1 MRFVDRE
8 AELEIVMRDL
18 DSPQPSLFVL
28 YGRRRTG
35 KTALLRKA
43 VEGRRSV
50 FFTADLGSPHDQLV
64 SFSNAISESLGT
76 EGLEGAV
83 FGSWEQAL
91 RFCARRAESEPMAVI
106 LDGFQYLANADA
118 TLPSV
123 LQRLWD
129 TDLAGSRLSLVLC
142 GSYVSFMERQVLGAR
157 NPLYGRLTGQ
167 LLLAPLHSREA
178 ALFFPSWTPDAAM
191 SAVAI
196 LGGIPAYL
204 QQFDEAQDLATN
216 VSRTILRQGA
226 PLYDEPRFLMMEE
239 LREPQV
245 YFSICRAIA
254 HGHGR
259 PNEIAQAAGLRD
271 RGAVGPYLVALQE
284 MKLVERRTPATVR
297 NPERSRQ
304 GLYRLADPFFRFWFR
319 FVYPSRATLEA
330 GDAELVWSRKVEPH
344 LAQHVAGAFEDA
356 CREHLLSL
364 NRQGKLPATYDRIGG
379 WWRGPHEVDIVG
391 IGDEGE
397 VLLAECKWSTNP
409 VGTDILEALMEKAKY
424 VVADVEE
431 KSPRVRF
438 ALFARS
444 GFTPDLLR
452 RARAQSIHLFGVED
466 VIRTR

>member
-18 DSPQPSLFVL
+18 ESPRPSLFVL

-43 VEGRRSV
+43 VETRRSV
-50 FFTADLGSPHDQLV
+50 FFTADLGSPRDHLT
-64 SFSNAISESLGT
+64 SFSAAVSESLGT

-83 FGSWEQAL
+83 FPSWEQAL
-91 RFCARRAESEPMAVI
+91 RFCGRRAQREPLAVV
-106 LDGFQYLANADA
+106 LDEFQYVASADE

-129 TDLAGSRLSLVLC
+129 TEFQSSQLSLVLC

-157 NPLYGRLTGQ
+157 NPLYGRRTGQ
-167 LLLAPLHSREA
+167 LLLAPLRSREA
-178 ALFFPSWTPDAAM
+178 GLFFPSWTADAAM

-204 QQFDEAQDLATN
+204 QQFDEAGDLATN
-216 VSRTILRQGA
+216 VMRAILRQGA
-226 PLYDEPRFLMMEE
+226 PLCDEPRFLMMEE

-254 HGHGR
+254 NGHGR
-259 PNEIAQAAGLRD
+259 PSEIAQAAGLRD

-319 FVYPSRATLEA
+319 FVYPSRAALEA
-330 GDAELVWSRKVEPH
+330 GDAELVWSRKVEPY
-344 LAQHVAGAFEDA
+344 LAQHVAGVFEDA
-356 CREHLLSL
+356 CREYLLSL
-364 NRQGKLPATYDRIGG
+364 NRKGRLPTTYDRIGG
-379 WWRGPHEVDIVG
+379 WWHGPHEVDLVG
-391 IGDEGE
+391 IADDGE
-397 VLLAECKWSTNP
+397 ILLAECKWSTKP
-409 VGTDILEALMEKAKY
+409 VGTDILDALKEKQKH
-424 VVADVEE
+424 VVADLDM
-431 KSPRVRF
+431 KTTGVRF
-438 ALFARS
+438 ALFSRS
-444 GFTPDLLR
+444 GFTAALRR
-452 RARAQSIHLFGVED
+452 RARAESIHLFTVED
-466 VIRTR
+466 VLRG